1 MKRLFLFFVA
11 MLPIISL
18 TTWGAAIF
26 STSPHPVQESSK
38 NVKIIF
44 DAEASGVTAL
54 KNASELYAHIGV
66 TLTSSPSQWDY
77 VKGGWSDNTSD
88 KKFIKNANGLWELS
102 IGDIR
107 QYFGITNPEH
117 HVAKIAVI
125 ARTADGSSQT
135 SDNFIDVLDEGFHM
149 SLTCD
154 ASSLVLTAPTT
165 IQFNV
170 ATTQKAD
177 ITLKVDNQ
185 EIGSVKGLAVSRL

>member
-77 VKGGWSDNTSD
+77 VKGEWSDNTSD
-88 KKFIKNANGLWELS
+88 KKFIKNANGLSES
-102 IGDIR
+102 RIP
-107 QYFGITNPEH
+107 N
-117 HVAKIAVI
+117 
-125 ARTADGSSQT
+125 
-135 SDNFIDVLDEGFHM
+135 
-149 SLTCD
+149 
-154 ASSLVLTAPTT
+154 TT
-165 IQFNV
+165 W
-170 ATTQKAD
+170 QK
-177 ITLKVDNQ
+177 
-185 EIGSVKGLAVSRL
+185 